1 MMATTNRRNVSPAE
15 TRPVP
20 LLSARTL
27 GVLLLAVLV
36 TLGLTAC
43 RKSESGEKGADWKG
57 DTTVTIFEGGK
68 DGQFKIMYQLELENT
83 GKARAEN
90 VRITL
95 DYGQGIPHFFEGA
108 SVGNLNPGQVHK
120 YHMIG
125 TITSSLTRDQLRT
138 ALEGTNIRVDWT
150 EGDQAKSKIIK
161 HKQGFKI

>member
-1 MMATTNRRNVSPAE
+1 MLLVAT
-15 TRPVP
+15 
-20 LLSARTL
+20 LFGLGSA
-27 GVLLLAVLV
+27 
-36 TLGLTAC
+36 AC

-57 DTTVTIFEGGK
+57 DTVVTIFEGGK
-68 DGQFKIMYQLELENT
+68 DGQYKIMYQLELENK
-83 GKARAEN
+83 GKAQAEN

-95 DYGQGIPHFFEGA
+95 DYGQGVPHFFEGA
-108 SVGNLNPGQVHK
+108 SVGTLKPGQVHK